1 MILKTT
7 TPADYRATLNRL
19 TSEGFT
25 QITNAIL
32 PNWIAGDNY
41 IEVVPEMGVF
51 ALTSP
56 ERAERMGYNTLKL

>member
-1 MILKTT
+1 MIIRTT
-7 TPADYRATLNRL
+7 TPESFKSCLSNLKANGY
-19 TSEGFT
+19 T

-41 IEVVPEMGVF
+41 IEIDGAMDIF

-56 ERAERMGYNTLKL
+56 ERAERIGFNEYK